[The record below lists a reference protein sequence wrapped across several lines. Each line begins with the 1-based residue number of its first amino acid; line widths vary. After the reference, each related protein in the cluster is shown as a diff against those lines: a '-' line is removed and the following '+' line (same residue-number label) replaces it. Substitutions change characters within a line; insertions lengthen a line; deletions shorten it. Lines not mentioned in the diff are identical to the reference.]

1 MSPETRP
8 QGIPPVEGDGADALN
23 KARQDLV
30 RGLLYVHSRLNLNT
44 GEALEALSLVTA
56 LVETLVA
63 KGLIT
68 PEGLDEAKRAAMQQL
83 AGEFGAKEM
92 GTLLQTAIEDKY
104 DFKDEVTIDC
114 ASRVPLCRAACC
126 RLKFALSKQD
136 VREGIIR
143 WEMEKPY
150 LIEQGKDGRC
160 VHLDRGAL
168 GCSVWKNRP
177 APCRAFD
184 CRRDRR
190 IWVDFEMRIPNPDLG
205 RRDWPHCVSI
215 AGDAESIDLTAMENL
230 EGSRR

>member
-1 MSPETRP
+1 MSSETRP

-104 DFKDEVTIDC
+104 DFI
-114 ASRVPLCRAACC
+114 
-126 RLKFALSKQD
+126 ALSKQD